1 MAMEESPLIA
11 DAETVGSEVAKM
23 SDNRCGCARENECVG
38 RKECSELMCK
48 LRKVDFAIY
57 DTVLYLDVY
66 PDCVKAQEFYQKLIC
81 EREELCR
88 LINSSC
94 GPVTFNNVLSGKW
107 NWTKGPWPW
116 EPDAN

>member
-1 MAMEESPLIA
+1 MIA
-11 DAETVGSEVAKM
+11 DTEVEKM
-23 SDNRCGCARENECVG
+23 ADNRPTCPINDGCAG
-38 RKECSELMCK
+38 KHDCSELMCK
-48 LRKVDFAIY
+48 LRRVDFAIY

-66 PDCVKAQEFYQKLIC
+66 PECVKAQEYYQKLIR

-88 LINSSC
+88 RINAEC
-94 GPVTFNNVLSGKW
+94 GPVTINNVNHGKW

>member
-1 MAMEESPLIA
+1 MA
-11 DAETVGSEVAKM
+11 
-23 SDNRCGCARENECVG
+23 DNRPTCPINDGCAG
-38 RKECSELMCK
+38 KHDCSELMCK
-48 LRKVDFAIY
+48 LRRVDFAIY

-66 PDCVKAQEFYQKLIC
+66 PVCVKAQEFYQKLIR

-88 LINSSC
+88 RINAEC
-94 GPVTFNNVLSGKW
+94 GPVTINNVNHGKW